1 MKVLKTNKCQNTVKR
16 FMIVALVT
24 TMISIFLIEARI
36 PAEYDIIFDHAQ
48 TLYNESKYNDAL
60 KELSAIS
67 DSELI
72 EADDTTK
79 LFYNNLK
86 GKIFLFKQE
95 NDSAKHYLSEAIS
108 LYESL
113 RFKYPS
119 YIDLL
124 VYRAYASD
132 ALDERVDAARWYRK
146 ALIKGRVV
154 EHNNDIDNNCYLNL
168 GNIYNESGNYELASE
183 YYKKIN
189 WLDSL
194 QKIEIH
200 PLYYS
205 RQCDK
210 YLQYSKDGN
219 LTQAKAVNDSLI
231 NYCRIKYGEESDY
244 HLVSLQSEASIQTS
258 LRNFKLAE
266 IANKEIIK
274 ISQRYDL
281 NSGFV
286 AKAYCGLIDNL
297 CCQDSLDAAI
307 ALFPEAVEYV
317 KNYESSTC
325 SVFEI
330 CFSVG
335 QCAVGLGDYEVGI
348 LALEKFLNN
357 YPLWLDWEVPY
368 AIHYLTWAYANVGR
382 NEEVLSILA
391 PLLAQGDGFS
401 DKIQQV
407 RPYLHKTLGCSYYIL
422 GNEAEATKHL
432 NLAIS
437 LLPEIM
443 TNDTL
448 IQEIL
453 SEYRVK
459 E

>member
-1 MKVLKTNKCQNTVKR
+1 MVVVCA
-16 FMIVALVT
+16 MI
-24 TMISIFLIEARI
+24 MISMFMTEART
-36 PAEYDIIFDHAQ
+36 PAEFDKIFDRVQ
-48 TLYNESKYNDAL
+48 SLYDKSEYDWAL
-60 KELSAIS
+60 KEMSIIS
-67 DSELI
+67 EAELI

-79 LFYNNLK
+79 VFYNTLK

-95 NDSAKHYLSEAIS
+95 NDSAKQYLSEAIT

-132 ALDERVDAARWYRK
+132 ALDEREEAARWYRK

-168 GNIYNESGNYELASE
+168 GNIYNELGDYELASE

-200 PLYYS
+200 PIYYG

-210 YLQYSKDGN
+210 YLQYSKEGN

-231 NYCRIKYGEESDY
+231 NYCRVKYGENSDY

-258 LRNFKLAE
+258 LQNFKLAE
-266 IANKEIIK
+266 AANRQIIEIGH
-274 ISQRYDL
+274 RYDL
-281 NSGFV
+281 KSGFV

-297 CCQDSLDAAI
+297 CCQDSIDAAI
-307 ALFPEAVEYV
+307 SLFPEAVEYV

-335 QCAVGLGDYEVGI
+335 QCAVRLGDYEVGI
-348 LALEKFLNN
+348 LALEKFLGNC
-357 YPLWLDWEVPY
+357 PSWLDWEVPY
-368 AIHYLTWAYANVGR
+368 AIHYLTWSYANVGR
-382 NEEVLSILA
+382 NEEVLTILT
-391 PLLAQGDGFS
+391 PLLTQDNGLT
-401 DKIQQV
+401 DKIQEV
-407 RPYLHKTLGCSYYIL
+407 RPFMHKTLGCSYYIL

-432 NLAIS
+432 NLAMS

-443 TNDTL
+443 SNDSL
-448 IQEIL
+448 IQGIL
-453 SEYRVK
+453 SEYKDRK
-459 E
+459 